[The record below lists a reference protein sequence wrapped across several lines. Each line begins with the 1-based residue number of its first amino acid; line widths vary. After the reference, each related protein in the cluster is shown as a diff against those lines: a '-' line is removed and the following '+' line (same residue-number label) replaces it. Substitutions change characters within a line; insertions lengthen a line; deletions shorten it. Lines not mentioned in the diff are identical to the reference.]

1 MFICSG
7 KSLNKSIYVPQ
18 KLAMSYPP
26 APWKLQGYALQT
38 LQLIDVKKIRPIIPT
53 EFDIISVF
61 PGKTLG
67 GVYLSH
73 YGSGSVL
80 EYSELI
86 VVAGIVRYSGKIGGW
101 ISNIYVDN
109 PDSVAG
115 GREIWGLPKEL
126 ANFTWEKDCPVNS
139 KSEKQVIVR
148 QGKKILCSLSYNQ
161 PNVGLQLPFSGDV
174 FSALS
179 TSIILFKG
187 ELESHV
193 GIVGSKLQVPVE
205 SPFASIGLEQSWL
218 AFYCDRLRL
227 LVSAPQVVGLRENL
241 TRLTQIL

>member
-1 MFICSG
+1 
-7 KSLNKSIYVPQ
+7 
-18 KLAMSYPP
+18 MSYPP
-26 APWKLQGYALQT
+26 PPWRLQGYALQT
-38 LQLIDVKKIRPIIPT
+38 VQLIDVKTVRPLIPT

-86 VVAGIVRYSGKIGGW
+86 VVAGLVSYSGKIGGW

-126 ANFTWEKDCPVNS
+126 ANFTWERDISVDS
-139 KSEKQVIVR
+139 KSEKRVIVR
-148 QGKKILCSLSYNQ
+148 QGEKTLCSLSYNQ
-161 PNVGLQLPFSGDV
+161 PKFGLKLPFSGDV
-174 FSALS
+174 FSSLPD
-179 TSIILFKG
+179 SILLFKG
-187 ELESHV
+187 ELESRV
-193 GIVGSKLQVPVE
+193 GLVASKLQVPVE
-205 SPFASIGLEQSWL
+205 SPFVSMDLEQPWL
-218 AFYCDRLRL
+218 TFYLARLNL
-227 LVSAPQVVGLRENL
+227 LVNDSQVVGVRKNL
-241 TRLTQIL
+241 SYR